1 MRAGSEVFFR
11 PAAPGSPRFPVKE
24 RPYMPGSWT
33 SPDRPRA
40 RANAPV
46 RVAFRGGK
54 RVGVRDYRTFAA
66 QWLACTIPCRR
77 FADTLA
83 GAAARLGADVVRYS
97 FIAVD
102 SHHLLLASLPAHSHG
117 SCCSRFEGGLASIAL
132 FATLGTVIIW
142 HVSRRSA

>member
-1 MRAGSEVFFR
+1 
-11 PAAPGSPRFPVKE
+11 
-24 RPYMPGSWT
+24 MPGSWT
-33 SPDRPRA
+33 SPDRPGA
-40 RANAPV
+40 RANALV

-83 GAAARLGADVVRYS
+83 GAAARLGADVDRYS
-97 FIAVD
+97 FIVVD

-117 SCCSRFEGGLASIAL
+117 FWDLVS
-132 FATLGTVIIW
+132 FAG
-142 HVSRRSA
+142 R

>member
-1 MRAGSEVFFR
+1 
-11 PAAPGSPRFPVKE
+11 
-24 RPYMPGSWT
+24 MPGSWT
-33 SPDRPRA
+33 SPDRPGA

-54 RVGVRDYRTFAA
+54 RVGVRGYKTFAA

-77 FADTLA
+77 FAGTLT
-83 GAAARLGADVVRYS
+83 GTDARLGADVDRYS

-117 SCCSRFEGGLASIAL
+117 FWCSPSG
-132 FATLGTVIIW
+132 
-142 HVSRRSA
+142 

>member
-1 MRAGSEVFFR
+1 
-11 PAAPGSPRFPVKE
+11 
-24 RPYMPGSWT
+24 MPGSWT
-33 SPDRPRA
+33 SPDRPGA
-40 RANAPV
+40 RANALV

-83 GAAARLGADVVRYS
+83 GAAARLGADVDRYS
-97 FIAVD
+97 FIVVD

-117 SCCSRFEGGLASIAL
+117 LLWSRHQLDDAPFPVNFSQFKQPLNQAPGMDFLVPTRLENTFFSSPCRAI
-132 FATLGTVIIW
+132 
-142 HVSRRSA
+142 

>member
-1 MRAGSEVFFR
+1 
-11 PAAPGSPRFPVKE
+11 
-24 RPYMPGSWT
+24 MPGSWT
-33 SPDRPRA
+33 SPDRPGA
-40 RANAPV
+40 RTSAPV

-54 RVGVRDYRTFAA
+54 RVGAQDYKTFAA

-117 SCCSRFEGGLASIAL
+117 FCCSHSPSSSRASAL
-132 FATLGTVIIW
+132 IHLKVA
-142 HVSRRSA
+142 S

>member
-1 MRAGSEVFFR
+1 
-11 PAAPGSPRFPVKE
+11 
-24 RPYMPGSWT
+24 MPGSWT
-33 SPDRPRA
+33 SPDRLGA

-54 RVGVRDYRTFAA
+54 RVGVRGYKTFAA

-83 GAAARLGADVVRYS
+83 GTDARLGADVDRYS

-102 SHHLLLASLPAHSHG
+102 SHHLLLASLPAHSHTLP
-117 SCCSRFEGGLASIAL
+117 CSPS
-132 FATLGTVIIW
+132 
-142 HVSRRSA
+142 